1 MNAEPGMIQNA
12 ECRIMQTSAAATTNG
27 HSSAQN
33 NTTQLQTYSSTPAT
47 NTSAITAATTS
58 LHKNG
63 PYAGKSLSDKN
74 TMQRVIRLYADWI

>member
-1 MNAEPGMIQNA
+1 MNAEPGIIQNA
-12 ECRIMQTSAAATTNG
+12 ECRIMHTSAATTTVG

-33 NTTQLQTYSSTPAT
+33 NITQLQTSTPAT
-47 NTSAITAATTS
+47 STAAITVTTTS
-58 LHKNG
+58 LHRNG